1 VRLPPKRR
9 LAAVLFGCCALLGQP
24 APAVAAQGHEPSD
37 AAIESAVKELRA
49 DPNLGG
55 KQTIRNVRWVDS
67 VPDTADQKISPL
79 LEWFIKLFNA
89 IAGLGR
95 LIAWIL
101 GALVLAASVVWAIR
115 FFGRRQPAHI
125 VETPELPTHV
135 SNLDIRP
142 EGLPADIGAAA
153 RHLWDQGQHR
163 AALSLLY
170 RGALSR
176 LVNQYSVPIH
186 SSSTEGE
193 CIEAAARSVDRD
205 ALAYLRD
212 LVAIWLRA
220 TYAGELPAEESIVH
234 LCRDFSAAMDARPA

>member
-1 VRLPPKRR
+1 MRLQPERR
-9 LAAVLFGCCALLGQP
+9 LAALLLGSCLLLGQP
-24 APAVAAQGHEPSD
+24 AAAAATQDQEPSD
-37 AAIESAVKELRA
+37 AAIKSAITELRA

-55 KQTIRNVRWVDS
+55 KKKIRHLHWVDS
-67 VPDTADQKISPL
+67 APDTVDQKSPL
-79 LEWFIKLFNA
+79 LEWFTRLFNA
-89 IAGLGR
+89 IAAYGR

-101 GALVLAASVVWAIR
+101 GGAVAAASVIWAIR
-115 FFGRRQPAHI
+115 YFGRLRPAHVI
-125 VETPELPTHV
+125 EAPILPTHV

-153 RHLWDQGQHR
+153 QHLWNESQQR

-193 CIEAAARSVDRD
+193 CIEAAARSMQHD
-205 ALAYLRD
+205 ALAYFRD
-212 LVAIWLRA
+212 LVAVWLRA
-220 TYAGELPAEESIVH
+220 TYAGELPAEQSIVQ
-234 LCRDFSAAMDARPA
+234 LCRNFAATMDVRQT